1 MVKHLCGETAW
12 KVTPGLA
19 ATDISYRPDIS
30 YKIDGV
36 LRTAVASRALV
47 WHMHRR
53 ELGKEAPLRAMRF
66 ESMSTAGRAAAS
78 RAGWRRTVA
87 LVAATSSTVLGG
99 CSNGS
104 ADQVTRP
111 AAVGMTSQM
120 APFYTDGNLTLYEA
134 QIPVPLPVRKPAGGE
149 GQGAPPAGTPYPHA
163 PFLRVEDEAIE
174 VHYTLSN
181 VDDTSHDAWLLIDPW
196 NEFVRWRPGVTVV
209 SADQTIPNFG
219 YDLGFV
225 IPARSRIQG
234 TLTVDDMHEMAIK
247 LAAVEMVGEP
257 ASPARYPDGGQRIR
271 CDVDRQPYL
280 RSTEPLELGRPT
292 LHTVDSARRCR
303 HHRLR
308 PRRANASTGKHRR
321 GDHDRSTRP
330 ERPSLRASRIWRS
343 AWPPGRCS
351 LTTVGALLV
360 GVC

>member
-1 MVKHLCGETAW
+1 
-12 KVTPGLA
+12 
-19 ATDISYRPDIS
+19 
-30 YKIDGV
+30 
-36 LRTAVASRALV
+36 
-47 WHMHRR
+47 
-53 ELGKEAPLRAMRF
+53 MRF
-66 ESMSTAGRAAAS
+66 KSMNTAGRAAAS

-87 LVAATSSTVLGG
+87 LVAATSSTLLGG

-209 SADQTIPNFG
+209 NADQTIPNFG

-247 LAAVEMVGEP
+247 LAAVEKWL
-257 ASPARYPDGGQRIR
+257 ASPQAQPGTQAAGIAFDATSIANHIFDPQNRSSSGDPLYTPWIPPVVAGITGFDLGVQTRTPANIAVEITIEVQDLNGHRFVLQESGDQLGLPA
-271 CDVDRQPYL
+271 DVLSP
-280 RSTEPLELGRPT
+280 P
-292 LHTVDSARRCR
+292 SARF
-303 HHRLR
+303 
-308 PRRANASTGKHRR
+308 
-321 GDHDRSTRP
+321 
-330 ERPSLRASRIWRS
+330 
-343 AWPPGRCS
+343 
-351 LTTVGALLV
+351 
-360 GVC
+360 